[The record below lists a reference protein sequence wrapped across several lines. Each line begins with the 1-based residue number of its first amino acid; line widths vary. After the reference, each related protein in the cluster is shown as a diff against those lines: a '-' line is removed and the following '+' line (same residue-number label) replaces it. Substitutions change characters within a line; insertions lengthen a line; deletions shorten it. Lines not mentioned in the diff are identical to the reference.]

1 MRGGVRVGNIMIQSI
16 CVNSLLADIG
26 TSVGGLCKRMFQ
38 GGTGEENED
47 CEGWFELMKLN
58 S

>member
-1 MRGGVRVGNIMIQSI
+1 MIQSI